1 MSTSDNPLLRMRLE
15 EDEQR
20 RKMQKLAG
28 RLLAIGGIIFL
39 VGLIGILIAPL
50 NEEQADKV
58 IFGLSVLVSLF
69 LAPGILFGVM
79 GRDQR

>member
-1 MSTSDNPLLRMRLE
+1 MNPPDVPLLRIRLK

-20 RKMQKLAG
+20 RKMQTLSG
-28 RLLAIGGIIFL
+28 RLLAIAGIIF
-39 VGLIGILIAPL
+39 VIGLIGILIAPL

-69 LAPGILFGVM
+69 LTPGILFGIM
-79 GRDQR
+79 GRDQH